1 MNALS
6 DAPLTALQD
15 GDAGE
20 RVTLLA
26 ATRADMPLAGMVA
39 EALEHRSSCRVR
51 VIAPAQMARGE
62 SCHAVVTAAAADSL
76 GPLLHTI
83 QHSAPRDI
91 EIGEPNAS
99 RRPVLVHPRPDA
111 GHYALALRTGIAEV
125 LAWPKDFNRWQLAR
139 AERTAVRGYNPAPA
153 LEAEAAEAQLLGAS
167 EPMVRLRRRIARVAT
182 FDSNVLLLGETGSG
196 KECAARAVHR
206 LSRRRNKPLISI
218 NCAALPEQ
226 LIESELFGYE
236 RGAFTGAQTA
246 YAGKFGLADGGT
258 LFLDEIGDLPLAAQ
272 AKILRAIEGHEYF
285 RLGGSRPIR
294 CDVRLIAATHRD
306 LDAMCARAEFRLDLY
321 FRLNVARI
329 DVPPL
334 RERASDILALAE
346 QFVAEACESMRG
358 SCAGFSPDARAA
370 LLAYGW
376 PGNVRELRNAVETAL
391 ICAEGKVIELR
402 DLPAQILRWMQRS
415 STPADERT
423 LLVSALRNTR
433 WNKSEAARELR
444 WSRMKLYR
452 KLEQY
457 QLQPDVALD

>member
-51 VIAPAQMARGE
+51 VIAPAQMTRGE

-91 EIGEPNAS
+91 EIGEANAHS
-99 RRPVLVHPRPDA
+99 RPVLVHPRPDA
-111 GHYALALRTGIAEV
+111 GHYALASRTGIAEV
-125 LAWPKDFNRWQLAR
+125 LAWPKDFNRWQLPR
-139 AERTAVRGYNPAPA
+139 AERTAVRGYDPAPA

-167 EPMVRLRRRIARVAT
+167 EPMVRLRRRIARVAA

-218 NCAALPEQ
+218 NCAALPEH

-285 RLGGSRPIR
+285 RLGGSRAIR

-306 LDAMCARAEFRLDLY
+306 LDAMCTRGEFRLDLY

-329 DVPPL
+329 DVPAL
-334 RERASDILALAE
+334 RERPSDILSLAE

-358 SCAGFSPDARAA
+358 SCMGFSPEARGA
-370 LLAYGW
+370 LQAYSW

-391 ICAEGKVIELR
+391 ICAEGELIELR
-402 DLPAQILRWMQRS
+402 DLPAQILHWMQRS
-415 STPADERT
+415 ATPADERT
-423 LLVSALRNTR
+423 LLVSALRTTR

-457 QLQPDVALD
+457 QLQPDIALD

>member
-1 MNALS
+1 
-6 DAPLTALQD
+6 
-15 GDAGE
+15 
-20 RVTLLA
+20 
-26 ATRADMPLAGMVA
+26 
-39 EALEHRSSCRVR
+39 
-51 VIAPAQMARGE
+51 
-62 SCHAVVTAAAADSL
+62 
-76 GPLLHTI
+76 
-83 QHSAPRDI
+83 
-91 EIGEPNAS
+91 
-99 RRPVLVHPRPDA
+99 
-111 GHYALALRTGIAEV
+111 
-125 LAWPKDFNRWQLAR
+125 
-139 AERTAVRGYNPAPA
+139 
-153 LEAEAAEAQLLGAS
+153 
-167 EPMVRLRRRIARVAT
+167 MVRLRRRIARVAT

-415 STPADERT
+415 ATPADERT

>member
-1 MNALS
+1 
-6 DAPLTALQD
+6 
-15 GDAGE
+15 
-20 RVTLLA
+20 
-26 ATRADMPLAGMVA
+26 
-39 EALEHRSSCRVR
+39 
-51 VIAPAQMARGE
+51 MARGE

-415 STPADERT
+415 SAPADERT

-457 QLQPDVALD
+457 QLHPDVALD

>member
-1 MNALS
+1 
-6 DAPLTALQD
+6 
-15 GDAGE
+15 
-20 RVTLLA
+20 
-26 ATRADMPLAGMVA
+26 
-39 EALEHRSSCRVR
+39 
-51 VIAPAQMARGE
+51 
-62 SCHAVVTAAAADSL
+62 
-76 GPLLHTI
+76 
-83 QHSAPRDI
+83 
-91 EIGEPNAS
+91 
-99 RRPVLVHPRPDA
+99 VHPRPDA
-111 GHYALALRTGIAEV
+111 DHYALASRTGIAEV

-139 AERTAVRGYNPAPA
+139 TERTAVRGYDPAPA

-167 EPMVRLRRRIARVAT
+167 EPMVRLRRRIARVAA

-218 NCAALPEQ
+218 NCAALPEH

-285 RLGGSRPIR
+285 RLGGSRAIR

-306 LDAMCARAEFRLDLY
+306 LDAMCARGEFRLDLY

-334 RERASDILALAE
+334 RERSSDILSLAE

-358 SCAGFSPDARAA
+358 SCVGFSPEARAA
-370 LLAYGW
+370 LQAYGW

-391 ICAEGKVIELR
+391 ICAEGEVIELR
-402 DLPAQILRWMQRS
+402 DLPAQMLRSMQRS
-415 STPADERT
+415 ALPADERT
-423 LLVSALRNTR
+423 LLMSALSRTR

-457 QLQPDVALD
+457 QLQADVVVD

>member
-20 RVTLLA
+20 GVTLLA
-26 ATRADMPLAGMVA
+26 ATRADMPLAGIVA
-39 EALEHRSSCRVR
+39 EALEHRSSRRVR
-51 VIAPAQMARGE
+51 VIAPGQMTRGE

-83 QHSAPRDI
+83 QHSTPRGI
-91 EIGEPNAS
+91 EIGEPNVQS
-99 RRPVLVHPRPDA
+99 RLVLVHPRPDA
-111 GHYALALRTGIAEV
+111 DHYALASRTGIAEV
-125 LAWPKDFNRWQLAR
+125 LAWPKDFNRWHLAS
-139 AERTAVRGYNPAPA
+139 AGWTAVRGYDPPPA

-167 EPMVRLRRRIARVAT
+167 EPMVRLRKRIARVAA

-218 NCAALPEQ
+218 NCAALPEH

-258 LFLDEIGDLPLAAQ
+258 LFLDEIGDLPLTAQ

-285 RLGGSRPIR
+285 RLGGSRAIR

-306 LDAMCARAEFRLDLY
+306 LDAMCARGEFRLDLY

-334 RERASDILALAE
+334 RERSSDILSLAE

-358 SCAGFSPDARAA
+358 SCVGFSPEARAA
-370 LLAYGW
+370 LQAYGW

-391 ICAEGKVIELR
+391 ICAEGEVIELR
-402 DLPAQILRWMQRS
+402 DLPAQMLRSMQRS
-415 STPADERT
+415 ALPADERT
-423 LLVSALRNTR
+423 LLMSALRRTR

-457 QLQPDVALD
+457 QLQADVVVD

>member
-6 DAPLTALQD
+6 DAPLIALQD
-15 GDAGE
+15 GDGGE

-26 ATRADMPLAGMVA
+26 PTRADMPLAGMVA

-51 VIAPAQMARGE
+51 VIAPAQITRDE
-62 SCHAVVTAAAADSL
+62 PCHAVVTAAAADSL
-76 GPLLHTI
+76 GPLLRTI
-83 QHSAPRDI
+83 QHSTPRDI
-91 EIGEPNAS
+91 DIGEPNARS
-99 RRPVLVHPRPDA
+99 RPVLVHPRPDA

-125 LAWPKDFNRWQLAR
+125 LTWPKDFNRWQPGWAGQ
-139 AERTAVRGYNPAPA
+139 TPVRGYDPAPA
-153 LEAEAAEAQLLGAS
+153 LDAEAAEAQLLGAS
-167 EPMVRLRRRIARVAT
+167 EPMVRLRRRIARVAA
-182 FDSNVLLLGETGSG
+182 FDTNVLLLGETGSG
-196 KECAARAVHR
+196 KECAARAVYR

-218 NCAALPEQ
+218 NCAALPEH

-246 YAGKFGLADGGT
+246 YPGKFGLADGGT

-285 RLGGSRPIR
+285 RLGGSRAIR

-306 LDAMCARAEFRLDLY
+306 LDAMCARGEFRLDLY

-329 DVPPL
+329 DVPAL
-334 RERASDILALAE
+334 RERPSDILSLAE

-358 SCAGFSPDARAA
+358 SSVGFSPQARAA
-370 LLAYGW
+370 LQAYAW

-391 ICAEGKVIELR
+391 ICAEGEVIELR
-402 DLPAQILRWMQRS
+402 DLPTQILRWMERAA
-415 STPADERT
+415 TPADERT
-423 LLVSALRNTR
+423 LLVAALRNTR

-452 KLEQY
+452 KLEHY
-457 QLQPDVALD
+457 RLQPDVALD

>member
-6 DAPLTALQD
+6 DAALTALQD
-15 GDAGE
+15 HDAGE
-20 RVTLLA
+20 GVTLLA

-51 VIAPAQMARGE
+51 VIAPGQMTRGE

-83 QHSAPRDI
+83 QYSILRGID
-91 EIGEPNAS
+91 IGEPSAQS
-99 RRPVLVHPRPDA
+99 RPVLVHPRPDA

-125 LAWPKDFNRWQLAR
+125 LAWPKDFNRWQLAP
-139 AERTAVRGYNPAPA
+139 AGRTGVRDYDPAPA

-167 EPMVRLRRRIARVAT
+167 EPMVRLRRRIARVAA

-218 NCAALPEQ
+218 NCAALPEH

-246 YAGKFGLADGGT
+246 YVGKFGLADGGT

-285 RLGGSRPIR
+285 RLGGSRAIR

-306 LDAMCARAEFRLDLY
+306 LDAMCARGEFRLDLY

-329 DVPPL
+329 DVPAL
-334 RERASDILALAE
+334 RERRSDILSLAE
-346 QFVAEACESMRG
+346 QFVSEACESMRG
-358 SCAGFSPDARAA
+358 SCLGFSPEARAA
-370 LLAYGW
+370 LQAYGW

-391 ICAEGKVIELR
+391 ICAEGEVIELR
-402 DLPAQILRWMQRS
+402 DLPAHILRWMERS
-415 STPADERT
+415 ATPGDERT
-423 LLVSALRNTR
+423 LLVSTLRNTR

-452 KLEQY
+452 KLGQY
-457 QLQPDVALD
+457 RLQPDVALD